1 MAKTKTGVINAVN
14 YVRANASQ
22 QYQAQVPVA
31 TANTPIQIIADPIL
45 NYEPFMNEFIDGL
58 VNRIALTKISNMVF
72 SNPLSVFRKGSVPLG
87 TDIQD
92 IFTNPAQRQQYEMND
107 VAMSK
112 LLTVDMPDTKVA
124 YYRRNRQDMYPVTIS
139 NEQLT
144 GAFVS
149 WEKLEELIASI
160 TNSLYSGNYID
171 EFNYTKSMLNSA
183 FEQNKVLVETAD
195 FPEDQQTANEF
206 LKLLRGLYAQFKFP
220 STQYN
225 AWSRLG
231 GSGNPVTT
239 WTTDDRICVIIRA
252 DVMAALDVEAMAA
265 AFNIDSAKLL
275 GRIYQVDK
283 FDNEGLYGF
292 ICDESFLQIY
302 QNNFKFT
309 TFYNAR
315 TMTWNYYLHSWDTF
329 QISPFANCVAICET
343 GGEPSVPATS
353 ITINSTDLTITKNVA
368 KTFNVSVLPK
378 NSTDEL
384 TVTPLE
390 NVTTSVAKQSDY
402 TYNVTVTVANAFV
415 GGTATLQLKAGSQT
429 QNLQLT
435 VS

>member
-1 MAKTKTGVINAVN
+1 MAKAKAGVVNAVN

-22 QYQAQVPVA
+22 AYKDAVPFA
-31 TANTPIQIIADPIL
+31 TKETPIQIIADPIL

-72 SNPLSVFRKGSVPLG
+72 SNPLSVFRKGAVPLG

-107 VAMSK
+107 TAMAK
-112 LLTVDMPDTKVA
+112 LLTVDMPDVKVA

-149 WEKLEELIASI
+149 WEKLEGLIASI

-171 EFNYTKSMLNSA
+171 EFKYTKALLNSA
-183 FEQNKVLVETAD
+183 FEQNKILVEETA
-195 FPEDQQTANEF
+195 FPENEQTAKSF

-252 DVMAALDVEAMAA
+252 DVMAAIDVEALAA
-265 AFNIDSAKLL
+265 AFNIDSAKLM
-275 GRIYQVDK
+275 GRIYQVDS
-283 FDNEGLYGF
+283 FANEGLYAI
-292 ICDESFLQIY
+292 ICDEAFLQIY

-329 QISPFANCVAICET
+329 QISPFANAVAICET
-343 GGEPSVPATS
+343 GGTPEVPATA
-353 ITINSTDLTITKNVA
+353 ITINSTDLTITKNTP
-368 KTFNVSVLPK
+368 KTFNVTVTPP

-390 NVTTSVAKQSDY
+390 NVTTSVTKQSDY

-415 GGTATLQLKAGSQT
+415 GGTATLVLKAGSQS
-429 QNLQLT
+429 QNLVLT